1 MANTSNRSQ
10 RSAQASV
17 IVNPGAADI
26 ESATRNANR
35 VINELSRRRR
45 QLADEYTNEPTVKVT
60 GSPMYRPYFGNNMPI
75 CINTIKIY
83 VPLDGTPYEIPETFA
98 AEFYRRIH
106 RVDEQIAQRN
116 RMADVR
122 SNLESYAGELNLITK
137 A

>member
-1 MANTSNRSQ
+1 MANTNTRSQ
-10 RSAQASV
+10 KSAQASV
-17 IVNPGAADI
+17 IVNPNAVDV
-26 ESATRNANR
+26 ESATKNVNR
-35 VINELSRRRR
+35 AINDLNRKRRL
-45 QLADEYTNEPTVKVT
+45 LADEYTNEKTVKVT

-83 VPLDGTPYEIPETFA
+83 VPLDGSPYEIPETFA

-106 RVDEQIAQRN
+106 RIDEQIAQRN

-122 SNLESYAGELNLITK
+122 ANLESYAGELNLITK